1 MEIANKR
8 AENQLMS
15 EVAANLQHLQEIVKY
30 DTNSVTWTV
39 FRFPG
44 LSIVWEG
51 VQFTKVFQVKAMA
64 FMRVHNI

>member
-39 FRFPG
+39 LRFPG
-44 LSIVWEG
+44 AFHCLGGCSVHKSISSQG
-51 VQFTKVFQVKAMA
+51 HGFYA
-64 FMRVHNI
+64 RP